1 MGYAGCG
8 RLIAFEVS
16 TTEGTRCVVGGFTT
30 GGSGALSGTTTVAGV
45 LGHPRQ
51 FPESP
56 AVAVGGSTFR
66 PVRRT
71 GPVTGGIPN
80 PVTPTL
86 GGTTRGSFVGGITA
100 VRSAIVM
107 FRSTGAFDAVGLR
120 TGC

>member
-16 TTEGTRCVVGGFTT
+16 TTEVTRCVVGGFTT

-45 LGHPRQ
+45 LEHVTQ
-51 FPESP
+51 FPESL
-56 AVAVGGSTFR
+56 VEAVGGLTLR

-80 PVTPTL
+80 PVTATL
-86 GGTTRGSFVGGITA
+86 GGTTRGSLIGGITA
-100 VRSAIVM
+100 
-107 FRSTGAFDAVGLR
+107 
-120 TGC
+120 